1 MHSTSLIN
9 TGESAEKVRIMIA
22 DDHSIIR
29 KGLKLF
35 LQLNLEYK
43 DITEVGSCYE
53 LMQELKKRPYT
64 HLILD
69 IVLSDG
75 SALEVIPN
83 IKNLYPQLSIVVF
96 SMQPEEIYGEAT
108 RQLGI
113 SYYLSKSA
121 GEMEMQKYLEI
132 FFRNESPETLSEL
145 RSQKQNPFSLLA
157 PRELEILHYML
168 KGMRTKEIAANI
180 NLKMNTV
187 STLKTRILTKTKTK
201 NLKEL
206 LDLASVYNLSY

>member
-1 MHSTSLIN
+1 M
-9 TGESAEKVRIMIA
+9 GPVRQPPQILIA

-35 LQLNLEYK
+35 MQLNLGYG
-43 DITEVGSCYE
+43 DITEVGSCHD
-53 LMQELKKRPYT
+53 LMQELNKRTYS

-83 IKNLYPQLSIVVF
+83 IKNLYSDLNIVVF
-96 SMQPEEIYGEAT
+96 SMQPEGIYAEAT

-113 SYYLSKSA
+113 PYYLSKST
-121 GEMEMQKYLEI
+121 GEEEMQKYLEA
-132 FFRNESPETLSEL
+132 FFKNEIPDNPGE
-145 RSQKQNPFSLLA
+145 SQPNKQNPFTLLA

-187 STLKTRILTKTKTK
+187 STLKSRILSKTQTK

>member
-1 MHSTSLIN
+1 MSH
-9 TGESAEKVRIMIA
+9 RILIA

-35 LQLNLEYK
+35 MQLNLGQK
-43 DITEVGSCYE
+43 DITEVGSCHE
-53 LMQELKKRPYT
+53 LMQELKRRTYS

-75 SALEVIPN
+75 SSLEVIPN
-83 IKNLYPQLSIVVF
+83 IKNLYPELNIVIF
-96 SMQPEEIYGEAT
+96 SMQPEEIYAEAT
-108 RQLGI
+108 RQMGI
-113 SYYLSKSA
+113 RYYLSKST
-121 GEMEMQKYLEI
+121 GEEEMQNYLDAFFKNEI
-132 FFRNESPETLSEL
+132 SEPLLESHP
-145 RSQKQNPFSLLA
+145 KKHNPFTALA
-157 PRELEILHYML
+157 PRELEILHYLL

-187 STLKTRILTKTKTK
+187 STLKTRIHAKTQTK

-206 LDLASVYNLSY
+206 LDLASIYNLSY